1 MLTRSLQ
8 FFSIIFLIFLS
19 FFVGRQ
25 SAISDVEKVLLEQE
39 VVSIDPISI
48 EDIRLEL
55 HSMKFVSNE

>member
-1 MLTRSLQ
+1 MLARSLQ